1 TFSAHC
7 HNDLGLAT
15 ANTFAAILNGAQQI
29 ETTFLG
35 IGERAG
41 NASIEEIIAILTK
54 KQIVMTSLNLPDIYK
69 TSMNIS
75 KILDIRLAEN
85 KPVIGKNIFKHESGI
100 HQDGT

>member
-1 TFSAHC
+1 
-7 HNDLGLAT
+7 
-15 ANTFAAILNGAQQI
+15 ILNGAQQI

-85 KPVIGKNIFKHESGI
+85 KPVIGKN
-100 HQDGT
+100 

>member
-1 TFSAHC
+1 MVHSKSRQ
-7 HNDLGLAT
+7 L
-15 ANTFAAILNGAQQI
+15 
-29 ETTFLG
+29 LG

-85 KPVIGKNIFKHESGI
+85 KPVIGKIYLNMNQAFIKMALI
-100 HQDGT
+100 KI